1 MTPPTLCLNSYLQWP
16 CLISLSGD
24 VHHCQD
30 GCPMSQPSQRF
41 TLRPRFTWAAGR
53 NSRSPWRTCK
63 AFFFFPFLPP
73 SPFLPAVSSPLP
85 CPSSDLVGPYYTSSC
100 AAGYRLFCTQ
110 DKLYQLPH
118 KSRGQHDPDATRQ
131 GCPRPPF
138 IQHICQLIHAD
149 TLGHSGSS
157 HPLRFAPRCKEINLM
172 LFVT

>member
-1 MTPPTLCLNSYLQWP
+1 MTMSHFAQRRRP
-16 CLISLSGD
+16 SLSRWLSHVSAFSA
-24 VHHCQD
+24 VHSYTSIHLSSRTQL
-30 GCPMSQPSQRF
+30 
-41 TLRPRFTWAAGR
+41 TLSMTHMQ
-53 NSRSPWRTCK
+53 SL
-63 AFFFFPFLPP
+63 FFFPFLPP

-85 CPSSDLVGPYYTSSC
+85 CPSSVLVGPYYTSSC

-118 KSRGQHDPDATRQ
+118 KSRDQHDPDATRQ